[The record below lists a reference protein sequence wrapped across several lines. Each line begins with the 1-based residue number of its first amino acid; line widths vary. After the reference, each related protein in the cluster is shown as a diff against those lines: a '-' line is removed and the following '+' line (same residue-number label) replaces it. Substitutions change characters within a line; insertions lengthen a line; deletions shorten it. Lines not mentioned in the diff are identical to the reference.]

1 MHSIVCLPGDG
12 IGPEVIDQMKRVVA
26 ALGVS
31 VEWIDMP
38 AGESAVETHGCPLP
52 QETLD
57 AIREYKVAIKGP
69 TTTPGGGGF
78 KSVNVTLRQ
87 ALDLYCGFRPVRSL
101 PIPGTTQGVDLV
113 IFRQNTEGL
122 YLCKEVVAGEVG
134 SREVTLTA
142 RFTEEAMLRLARR
155 AFLFS
160 RHAGRTHATIVNKEN
175 IHKEWGGMYHAAFS
189 AIAADFP
196 NVIADHMLVDAM
208 GMRLVMNPG
217 AYQVIVIENMFGDIL
232 SDVCAGLIGGLG
244 VAAGANY
251 GDRFALFEA
260 VHGSAPDIAGKGI
273 ANPTAILLSS
283 ALMLEH
289 IGHNTEAKRLRDA
302 IDAIYSEGALITGDL
317 ARRYP
322 GITPVGTEAF
332 TDALIREIHFA
343 S

>member
-1 MHSIVCLPGDG
+1 MHRIVCLPGDG

-26 ALGVS
+26 ALGVT

-38 AGESAVETHGCPLP
+38 AGESAVATHGRPLP

-122 YLCKEVVAGEVG
+122 YLCEETISGEIG
-134 SREVTLTA
+134 SRKVVLTA
-142 RFTEEAMLRLARR
+142 HFSEEAMLQLAGR
-155 AFLFS
+155 AFRF
-160 RHAGRTHATIVNKEN
+160 ANATGRNHVTVVNKEN
-175 IHKEWGGMYHAAFS
+175 IHKLWGKMYHDAFN
-189 AIAADFP
+189 AIAADYP
-196 NVIADHMLVDAM
+196 GILADHMLGDAM
-208 GMRLVMNPG
+208 GMRLVMTPSS
-217 AYQVIVIENMFGDIL
+217 YQVMAIENMFGDFM

-251 GDRFALFEA
+251 GDHFALFEA

-289 IGHNTEAKRLRDA
+289 IGKNAEAKRLRDA
-302 IDAIYSEGALITGDL
+302 IDAIYSKGEFITGDL